1 MTFISS
7 LLQIN
12 RLLLIIGASWKITVE
27 GFLFINFL
35 ERGEEEEEDIRK
47 GSGSRVMDK
56 DSKK

>member
-12 RLLLIIGASWKITVE
+12 RLSLIIGASWKITVE

-35 ERGEEEEEDIRK
+35 ERGEEEEEDIWK

-56 DSKK
+56 ESKK

>member
-1 MTFISS
+1 MENHS
-7 LLQIN
+7 
-12 RLLLIIGASWKITVE
+12 G
-27 GFLFINFL
+27 GFPFFINFL